1 MYSTFLE
8 LNVCVEPCL
17 VLSGVMPTLSLRLH
31 PFPIFLF
38 FSHQDLSRPCG
49 HVALV
54 SSSLVSAALKSYTN
68 PWAHQN
74 VHF

>member
-8 LNVCVEPCL
+8 LNICVEPCPG
-17 VLSGVMPTLSLRLH
+17 LSGVMPTLSLRLH
-31 PFPIFLF
+31 PFPIFF
-38 FSHQDLSRPCG
+38 FLSHQDLSRPCG
-49 HVALV
+49 HMTSV
-54 SSSLVSAALKSYTN
+54 SSSLVSAALRSHTN